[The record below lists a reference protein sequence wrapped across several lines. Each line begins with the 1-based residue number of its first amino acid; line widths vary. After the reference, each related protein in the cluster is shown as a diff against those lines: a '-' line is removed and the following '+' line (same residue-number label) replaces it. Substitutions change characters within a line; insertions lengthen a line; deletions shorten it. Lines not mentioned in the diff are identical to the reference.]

1 MPVLLFN
8 YIESDVLLMW
18 VSRSEYD
25 RLKDRDEMAT
35 ELEKEVSRLANL
47 VSAEV
52 KDCKLGV
59 WCKECEH
66 LGHDFSEVEG
76 RSDFFGFTY
85 AKQVAGNVVYCKK
98 HLHEICPEFE
108 IRSER

>member
-1 MPVLLFN
+1 MLVLLFS
-8 YIESDVLLMW
+8 YTESDVLPMW
-18 VSRSEYD
+18 VKRSEYN

-47 VSAEV
+47 ISAEV
-52 KDCKLGV
+52 KDCKVGI

-66 LGHDFSEVEG
+66 LGYDFSQTDG
-76 RSDFFGFTY
+76 CSDFGFTY

-98 HLHEICPEFE
+98 HIHEICPEFE
-108 IRSER
+108 VRSNR